1 MRTLIQG
8 GTVVTATETTEADV
22 VIEDEKVAAIGRGMS
37 VEADRV
43 IDATG
48 RYVMPGGVDVHTH
61 MELPFGG
68 SFCSDDFETGT
79 RAAAF
84 GGTTTIVDFALQDY
98 GEGLRQGLDRWFAKA
113 QNAVTDYGFHVIIRE
128 VNDQVLKEMDELV
141 GEGVT
146 SFKLFMAYPGVF
158 MLDDASIFRAMR
170 QAGQSGALIMMHAEN
185 GGPIDVLVRQFLDEG
200 KTAPVNHG
208 LTRPAVMEG
217 EAVHR
222 VFRLAELAETPAY
235 IVHLSSRDALNSL
248 REARDRGQAAYA
260 ETCPQYLYLSQ
271 DDMAKPGFEGA
282 KYVCSPP
289 LRTADHQ
296 EDLWMGLR
304 GGDLSVVSTDHAPFN
319 YTGQKDLG
327 KDDFSKI
334 PNGLPSVEDRFTLL
348 YGGVEKGHIDL
359 NRFVELVATAP
370 AKMFGLYPRKGT
382 IAPGSDADIV
392 VFDATKE
399 RTISASTHHMR
410 VDYSAYEGT
419 GRARPPRG
427 RDAARPGAGRER
439 RVPRHAGTGEV
450 RAEEPDHG
458 VGAGSS
464 GRVTSATS
472 AFSAVRSD
480 DESTC
485 RFTPCAPA
493 ADRDDVERARRG
505 VRDHRPGVRRP
516 ERRDRAAFVPRR
528 VVRLVGVGQRETLDA
543 EVRPQLRPV
552 DLATSRH
559 QDEHVVVRTTPD
571 HDRPQQLAELDPL
584 ERGALLGARGALGSS
599 HLEREPGG
607 LGRCHRRRVGH
618 RDSRMT
624 SRYAAPRLA

>member
-22 VIEDEKVAAIGRGMS
+22 VIEDEKVAAIGRGMA

-170 QAGQSGALIMMHAEN
+170 QAGKSGALIMMHAEN

-222 VFRLAELAETPAY
+222 VFRLAELADTPAY

-282 KYVCSPP
+282 KFVCSPP

-296 EDLWMGLR
+296 EDLWTGLR

-348 YGGVEKGHIDL
+348 YGGVEAGTSISTGSWSWSRPRPRRCSGSTRAREPSPPDPT
-359 NRFVELVATAP
+359 RTSWCSTA
-370 AKMFGLYPRKGT
+370 K
-382 IAPGSDADIV
+382 
-392 VFDATKE
+392 KE

-410 VDYSAYEGT
+410 VDYSAYEG
-419 GRARPPRG
+419 RVVRG
-427 RDAARPGAGRER
+427 LPEVVMQRGEVLVENGEFHGRPGQGR
-439 RVPRHAGTGEV
+439 
-450 RAEEPDHG
+450 
-458 VGAGSS
+458 
-464 GRVTSATS
+464 
-472 AFSAVRSD
+472 
-480 DESTC
+480 
-485 RFTPCAPA
+485 
-493 ADRDDVERARRG
+493 
-505 VRDHRPGVRRP
+505 
-516 ERRDRAAFVPRR
+516 FVPRS
-528 VVRLVGVGQRETLDA
+528 RLTA
-543 EVRPQLRPV
+543 
-552 DLATSRH
+552 
-559 QDEHVVVRTTPD
+559 
-571 HDRPQQLAELDPL
+571 
-584 ERGALLGARGALGSS
+584 
-599 HLEREPGG
+599 
-607 LGRCHRRRVGH
+607 
-618 RDSRMT
+618 
-624 SRYAAPRLA
+624 